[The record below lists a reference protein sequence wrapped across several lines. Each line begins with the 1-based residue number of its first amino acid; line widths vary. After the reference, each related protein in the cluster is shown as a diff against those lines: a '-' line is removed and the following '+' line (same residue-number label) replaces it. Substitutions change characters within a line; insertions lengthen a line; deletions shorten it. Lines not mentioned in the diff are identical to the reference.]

1 MTQEEHLTTFL
12 ALPSRSILH
21 RPAHSPSFM
30 LLSTLIRG
38 MPCSMQRAVM
48 SFLYI
53 GSSQFSARM
62 QSRACLLSRAL
73 AASLTP
79 PARPSAIRACLRT
92 SWMAVLISMD
102 PATGAADGTSS
113 PSYTWMVTVFWLSA
127 AVEKIWLFLVGM
139 TVFLGTS
146 LVMTPPTVSIPRVRG
161 LTSRRTI
168 SPVSCSPERT
178 PAWTAA
184 P

>member
-1 MTQEEHLTTFL
+1 MSFNKTSQAVLSLYRWDLRYSWRTSLAGPSLPQSLMTQEEHLTTFL

-30 LLSTLIRG
+30 LLSTLIKG
-38 MPCSMQRAVM
+38 MPCSIQRAVM

-53 GSSQFSARM
+53 GSSQFSARI

-79 PARPSAIRACLRT
+79 LARPSAIRACLRT

-102 PATGAADGTSS
+102 PVTGAADG
-113 PSYTWMVTVFWLSA
+113 
-127 AVEKIWLFLVGM
+127 
-139 TVFLGTS
+139 
-146 LVMTPPTVSIPRVRG
+146 PP
-161 LTSRRTI
+161 
-168 SPVSCSPERT
+168 C
-178 PAWTAA
+178 
-184 P
+184 